1 MVRKILSELVE
12 NFRQDKWFE
21 SLCVGDFLI
30 FDFVQCCI
38 IKSPVSLSLPSF
50 GRKTLSDNADKM
62 SKGKVDNLNNIW
74 TIIEQHYTVDGQLP
88 INFTSLKRSL
98 TKVSTDNVKEPWFL
112 DYLEHLFALNSSM
125 ARRIFVCAGAKA
137 CRMFNLAT
145 DPNLKPLLASLVFGS
160 DWREAVYF
168 SGDSLLNDSFW
179 YGVDLV
185 KFKNIAGHIKARDY
199 SKIDLRYYH
208 MAREKTYGSY
218 LEFKR
223 NLLEHLHEN
232 FEKEAKEIEA
242 KKKGSKDDDAPKVI
256 KDMDELELFATVCM
270 PEAEDE
276 LLSLVMEHSTEG

>member
-1 MVRKILSELVE
+1 MSDALEDTSCPLLKIINVLADRCSILTATTRGRTMVRKILSELVE

-160 DWREAVYF
+160 DWRKPYISRVT
-168 SGDSLLNDSFW
+168 
-179 YGVDLV
+179 
-185 KFKNIAGHIKARDY
+185 H
-199 SKIDLRYYH
+199 
-208 MAREKTYGSY
+208 
-218 LEFKR
+218 
-223 NLLEHLHEN
+223 
-232 FEKEAKEIEA
+232 
-242 KKKGSKDDDAPKVI
+242 
-256 KDMDELELFATVCM
+256 C
-270 PEAEDE
+270 
-276 LLSLVMEHSTEG
+276 